1 MDTNLYTQIR
11 DNFKG
16 SKSLKKIKNYIK
28 SSKKLFLKF
37 EFQVSC
43 LMDANPASELTFKW
57 KFNTTANTVDI
68 PVRIL
73 NLKSIQKEKKK
84 EVFIK
89 IMFTYKMLKI
99 N

>member
-1 MDTNLYTQIR
+1 MSKHTKNDLKNSH
-11 DNFKG
+11 KG
-16 SKSLKKIKNYIK
+16 YRNVV
-28 SSKKLFLKF
+28 LKF

-73 NLKSIQKEKKK
+73 NSKSIQKEKKK